1 MEVIDEPKINKM
13 YHAVRGIHYLK
24 QKGIDSSHLLPST
37 IHINQDGSGVQMILG
52 GDGRGVLNKQP
63 NMRKLRTSLTPM
75 NYQGRGLVGKRNRM
89 KGGGVKEM
97 LLPSIIGISPLLVK
111 SILKMG
117 THGFKEGKKDLMKIS
132 EKFGDL
138 VVDDA
143 IRRSVGTALKGK
155 KEQRTIETQTD
166 ESGIRESRTI

>member
-13 YHAVRGIHYLK
+13 YHAVKGIHYLK
-24 QKGIDSSHLLPST
+24 NKGIDSSHLLPST

-75 NYQGRGLVGKRNRM
+75 NYKGRGLIGKRMRM

-117 THGFKEGKKDLMKIS
+117 THGFKEGKKDLLKIS

-155 KEQRTIETQTD
+155 KTSRTIETQTD
-166 ESGIRESRTI
+166 E